1 MAARKSIYI
10 PSFQHENPIPNA
22 ARVGDLL
29 MSGLIAGVDPETRL
43 LPDDLDQQLT
53 NLFTYVKDIVEASG
67 GTTDNIVKI
76 NVWLKDPD
84 NREILNKHWLAMF
97 PDENTRPAR
106 HTQPLRGES
115 RALVTCDIVAV
126 FN

>member
-1 MAARKSIYI
+1 
-10 PSFQHENPIPNA
+10 
-22 ARVGDLL
+22 
-29 MSGLIAGVDPETRL
+29 
-43 LPDDLDQQLT
+43 
-53 NLFTYVKDIVEASG
+53 VKDIVEASG

-84 NREILNKHWLAMF
+84 NREILNEHWLAMF